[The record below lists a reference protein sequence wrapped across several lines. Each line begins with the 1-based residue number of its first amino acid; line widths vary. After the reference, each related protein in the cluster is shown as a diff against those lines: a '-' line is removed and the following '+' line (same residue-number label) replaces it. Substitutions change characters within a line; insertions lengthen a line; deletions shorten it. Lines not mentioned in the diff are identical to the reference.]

1 MDEEGEEAETFAD
14 LQPLDEQCREAAS
27 TSLAKVR
34 RGIRKI
40 RASPHR
46 RQAWMDIC
54 REKLMK
60 QLMPILDVSV
70 RWSSTFN
77 MLNRIIKYQN
87 VSEFGEPPLP
97 TCVE

>member
-1 MDEEGEEAETFAD
+1 
-14 LQPLDEQCREAAS
+14 
-27 TSLAKVR
+27 
-34 RGIRKI
+34 
-40 RASPHR
+40 
-46 RQAWMDIC
+46 MDIC